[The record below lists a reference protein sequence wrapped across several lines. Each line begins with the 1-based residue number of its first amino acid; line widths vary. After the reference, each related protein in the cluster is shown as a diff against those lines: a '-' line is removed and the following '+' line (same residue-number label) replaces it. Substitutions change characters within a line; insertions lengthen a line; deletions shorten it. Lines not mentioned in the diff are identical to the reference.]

1 MLRTARRIELSLSS
15 IGSSR
20 LRKDVLPAP
29 RESWKAP
36 QVPHLVMCSNERGNG
51 RISGRAKVQQGPPG
65 QLLLEALS

>member
-20 LRKDVLPAP
+20 LREDILPAHGQG
-29 RESWKAP
+29 REAP
-36 QVPHLVMCSNERGNG
+36 QIPHLVMCSNERGNG

-65 QLLLEALS
+65 QLLLEAVS